1 MLFQMKHLNRGST
14 AGFSNQQALLALLI
28 VVPISMI
35 GLGVVIILAMRS
47 EFFST
52 AQAPAPSVET
62 PIVSAPEPLPKPEP
76 SPPEQAAKPKP
87 LANPLRA
94 RDAQSGHTCWF
105 QMQRGG
111 RLIGNRCSVT
121 QRVNDNG
128 DRVFD
133 VVEPSGIKRAVVL
146 WERDEVEVFLAGQR
160 YTGSW
165 LIDDDG
171 DVRINLP
178 GGTFAFTPP
187 G

>member
-1 MLFQMKHLNRGST
+1 MKRLNKSST

-62 PIVSAPEPLPKPEP
+62 PIVSAPEPQPAPEAA
-76 SPPEQAAKPKP
+76 PPEQAESSKP

-94 RDAQSGHTCWF
+94 RAATSEHTCWF

-111 RLIGNRCSVT
+111 RLIGNRCRVT

-133 VVEPSGIKRAVVL
+133 VIEPSGIKRAVVL